1 MTGLVSRI
9 VQANEGR
16 LPLLLRRKYDE
27 MAQDAFA
34 FYRGTAHLFFGDL
47 EPSRLPKSPVTW
59 CSGDLHLEN
68 FGTFKGDN
76 GLAYFDVNDFDEACL
91 LPISWDLA
99 RFATSVWVAGPALKL
114 NAIARRTAV
123 RTFLTEYQHQLAE
136 GKARWLERATAE
148 GPVRELLRQLRNR
161 TSAMLLEKRTI
172 RKRTGLRIRDDG
184 RYALPISKAQRK
196 AAFQLV
202 SECRHPQ
209 PAFEP
214 VDAARRIAG
223 LGSLGLDRYVVLVR
237 HKDDT
242 RRYEVLDVK
251 ESRPSAA
258 AVHRARTQ
266 PRWPSEAARVIEVQ
280 RRSQAAAP
288 AFLSVGVL
296 DGKSYVIRQLQPLE
310 DRLDLQDIVGRQ
322 KAFRCVLES
331 MARVVAWDHL
341 RSAGRQGASPVD
353 DLIEFGQSEP
363 WISGLA
369 SYAERYGKQVEKDH
383 KKFARA
389 LKARKVPIPADK
401 PERAAAAPAD

>member
-1 MTGLVSRI
+1 MSDVVSRI

-16 LPLLLRRKYDE
+16 LPLLLARKYTE
-27 MAQDAFA
+27 MARDAFA
-34 FYRGTAHLFFGDL
+34 FYRATAHLFFGDL
-47 EPSRLPKSPVTW
+47 EASRLPKSPLTW

-99 RFATSVWVAGPALKL
+99 RFVTSIWIAGPALKL
-114 NAIARRTAV
+114 NAIARRTAI
-123 RTFLTEYQHQLAE
+123 RTFLTEYQHQLSE

-184 RYALPISKAQRK
+184 KHALPITKAQRQT
-196 AAFQLV
+196 AFQLV

-209 PAFEP
+209 PAFDP

-237 HKDDT
+237 H
-242 RRYEVLDVK
+242 RGENGRYEVLDVK
-251 ESRPSAA
+251 EAAPSAA

-266 PRWPSEAARVIEVQ
+266 PRWPSEAGRVIEVQ
-280 RRSQAAAP
+280 RRCQAAAP

-296 DGKSYVIRQLQPLE
+296 EGKSYIIRQLQPLE
-310 DRLDLQDIVGRQ
+310 DRLNLAALIGRTN
-322 KAFRCVLES
+322 AFRRVLES

-353 DLIEFGQSEP
+353 DLIEFSQSDD

-389 LKARKVPIPADK
+389 LKTKKLVLPT
-401 PERAAAAPAD
+401 